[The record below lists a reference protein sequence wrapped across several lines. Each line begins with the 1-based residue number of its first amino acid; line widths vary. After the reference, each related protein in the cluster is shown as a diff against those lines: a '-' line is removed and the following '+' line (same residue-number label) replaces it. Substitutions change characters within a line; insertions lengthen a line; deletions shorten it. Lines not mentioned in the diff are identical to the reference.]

1 MGLKLPNVSTE
12 NQQLPSPSLDVV
24 GSDSGAVARAITG
37 AGQTVSEIGQMVM
50 REQQRR
56 DVSSAEN
63 AFTQA
68 RQAQIDLAAG
78 PDGYLSKRGDA
89 ALTDTFHSDYMTKFD
104 DNVKTISDGLQNDKQ
119 RQLFAQRSAISRTQV
134 SEGLL
139 THTMQQDDVANK
151 EHYAGLLDTESKFA
165 YMNALNPQEINMSV
179 LRVQQAVKQ
188 QAERNSWPPEFAQ
201 AETDKQVGAIHET
214 AINAMIQQGYDLAAK
229 QYFDQNKASMDANS
243 AAQVDAKLKMATT
256 DGKAFRAVN
265 DIWTKLGPTN
275 PNDPVKIF
283 DMEAAARKQLGGDPN
298 ALKAAVGEIRSRY
311 SAFNS
316 QQQELTSSNV
326 STVLGNFDNGM
337 TLMNIKKTP
346 EFQALDGKN
355 QNIIIDHLT
364 TTEKDVT
371 LTPENARLI
380 DSVKGLAITDPV
392 AFSNYDVGSLVGK
405 MPNADVQNI
414 INLKLS
420 TDKNAEKST
429 RINTL
434 LSDASVRSVLDTA
447 GVTNPG
453 KKAQGSDYNAFVSK
467 YAAAI
472 DQFQFEHKASPTLK
486 DARNIAAQL
495 TASIPLH
502 RDYWFD
508 SSAKAYALKP
518 TDTIA
523 IHDTDR
529 QAISASLSKYGMPIN
544 EENIQRAYRLSKG
557 VQ

>member
-1 MGLKLPNVSTE
+1 MKLPDIST
-12 NQQLPSPSLDVV
+12 QGQPLPSPSMDVV
-24 GSDSGAVARAITG
+24 GRDSGAVDRAITG
-37 AGQTVSEIGQMVM
+37 AGQSVSEIGQMVLKV
-50 REQQRR
+50 QQSR
-56 DVSSAEN
+56 DESAAEN

-89 ALTDTFHSDYMTKFD
+89 ALTDTFHSDYIKKFD
-104 DNVKTISDGLQNDKQ
+104 DNIKTIGDGLQNDNQ
-119 RQLFAQRSAISRTQV
+119 RQLFQKRAAISRTQV

-151 EHYAGLLDTESKFA
+151 EHYTGLLDTEQKFA
-165 YMNALNPQEINMSV
+165 YMNALNPSELNMSV
-179 LRVQQAVKQ
+179 LRVQNAVKQ
-188 QAERNSWPPEFAQ
+188 QADRNNWPPEFTQ
-201 AETDKQVGAIHET
+201 AETQKQVGAVHET
-214 AINAMIQQGYDLAAK
+214 VINAMIQQGYDLAAK
-229 QYFDQNKASMDANS
+229 QYFDQNKASMDKNS
-243 AAQVDAKLKMATT
+243 AAQVDQKLKMATT
-256 DGKAFRAVN
+256 DGKAYRAVN

-283 DMEAAARKQLGGDPN
+283 DMEAAARKQLGSDPL
-298 ALKAAVGEIRSRY
+298 AEKAAIGEIRSRY

-316 QQQELTSSNV
+316 QQQELASSNI

-355 QNIIIDHLT
+355 QNSIINHLT
-364 TTEKDVT
+364 ASAHQVTDT
-371 LTPENARLI
+371 LTPESARLI

-405 MPNADVQNI
+405 MPNSDVQNI

-420 TDKNAEKST
+420 IDKNAEKST

-434 LSDASVRSVLDTA
+434 LSDAGVRSVLDTA
-447 GVTNPG
+447 GVTHVG
-453 KKAQGSDYNAFVSK
+453 KKAQGDDYNAFATK

-472 DQFQFEHKASPTLK
+472 DQFQFEHKASPTMK

-495 TASIPLH
+495 TASIPTKG
-502 RDYWFD
+502 DWWGTNQT
-508 SSAKAYALKP
+508 KAYKLDKEVAMPQTKSDFDAMPHNTIFINPADGKKYVKP
-518 TDTIA
+518 
-523 IHDTDR
+523 
-529 QAISASLSKYGMPIN
+529 
-544 EENIQRAYRLSKG
+544 
-557 VQ
+557 